1 MKIGKIAF
9 ALAILS
15 LGAFGFAQSDL
26 FKTKSLMAQEV
37 RRINY
42 DQKFMGF
49 DLEADFDEHELIEN
63 GDSFTLTAKKSFDAS
78 ILEGL
83 DLVALAEDAESF
95 NCRYEVNYIDEK
107 DTIFLSVILEGE
119 NENSIIDTVPG
130 LPSYNENGEADI
142 MFAVD
147 DEIVW
152 LSDINTDDPI
162 NETGWFKNLIKKV
175 TKAVTNV
182 AKKVAAALAPII
194 RPIVQFAI
202 KATQFILGPELAA
215 KLGAKVLNMYQTS
228 DGVYHANF
236 DCWQQYFGYA
246 DIYDIVFDCGTSMR
260 AAKFPFDVNNDKKDD
275 YILWA
280 WKGDYLNLGAGA
292 ELGIYERWEYSD
304 VVWKINKKNAM
315 NMTLRLDYIN
325 KSTKAV
331 ERNIFNF
338 QPTDKQWWITG
349 FSYKNQNVNR
359 DNLLATYTVTFT
371 NQTWYNAFKGK
382 YMTDSRWNFS
392 KQNVPQ
398 LSF

>member
-1 MKIGKIAF
+1 
-9 ALAILS
+9 
-15 LGAFGFAQSDL
+15 
-26 FKTKSLMAQEV
+26 
-37 RRINY
+37 
-42 DQKFMGF
+42 
-49 DLEADFDEHELIEN
+49 
-63 GDSFTLTAKKSFDAS
+63 
-78 ILEGL
+78 
-83 DLVALAEDAESF
+83 
-95 NCRYEVNYIDEK
+95 
-107 DTIFLSVILEGE
+107 
-119 NENSIIDTVPG
+119 
-130 LPSYNENGEADI
+130 
-142 MFAVD
+142 
-147 DEIVW
+147 
-152 LSDINTDDPI
+152 
-162 NETGWFKNLIKKV
+162 
-175 TKAVTNV
+175 
-182 AKKVAAALAPII
+182 
-194 RPIVQFAI
+194 
-202 KATQFILGPELAA
+202 
-215 KLGAKVLNMYQTS
+215 
-228 DGVYHANF
+228 
-236 DCWQQYFGYA
+236 
-246 DIYDIVFDCGTSMR
+246 MR

-325 KSTKAV
+325 KNTKAV